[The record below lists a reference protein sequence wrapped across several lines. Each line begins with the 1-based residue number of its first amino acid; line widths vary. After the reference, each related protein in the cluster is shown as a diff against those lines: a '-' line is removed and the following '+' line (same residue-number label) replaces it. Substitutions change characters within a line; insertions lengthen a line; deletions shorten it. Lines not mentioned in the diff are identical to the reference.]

1 MVDVAHRKKMC
12 TSLVPLPAAG
22 DAGSMDYDA
31 RLPTTVAFLCNQ
43 LNYKLFFYDGGFLI
57 SA

>member
-12 TSLVPLPAAG
+12 TSPVPLPAASG
-22 DAGSMDYDA
+22 AGSTDYAA
-31 RLPTTVAFLCNQ
+31 RLSTTVAFLCNK
-43 LNYKLFFYDGGFLI
+43 LNYLLFFYDGVFLI